1 MDTEAQHR
9 AEQYCRE
16 KRQAERERDEALA
29 EVERLKGEAPHIR
42 ELRAALEQYR
52 SAHVIRLDIEDTA
65 KGRSYHGPALLIGP
79 GIADEALGDAPREA
93 ERERDEARSE
103 VERLRD
109 WERIITNAPGEARD
123 NAIERLRE
131 SGAMQPIIDA
141 WREKLAAAERER
153 DEAQEDARAARRERD
168 EAIRTRE
175 EQDTEAQHR
184 AEQYCREKRQ
194 AKRERAAATDLLL
207 RIYDRPNWYWA
218 TAIKELLDRL
228 KGGA

>member
-1 MDTEAQHR
+1 MPSSSCET
-9 AEQYCRE
+9 
-16 KRQAERERDEALA
+16 LG
-29 EVERLKGEAPHIR
+29 VEPGCVLTDRL
-42 ELRAALEQYR
+42 
-52 SAHVIRLDIEDTA
+52 
-65 KGRSYHGPALLIGP
+65 
-79 GIADEALGDAPREA
+79 
-93 ERERDEARSE
+93 
-103 VERLRD
+103 
-109 WERIITNAPGEARD
+109 
-123 NAIERLRE
+123 
-131 SGAMQPIIDA
+131 
-141 WREKLAAAERER
+141 ERER